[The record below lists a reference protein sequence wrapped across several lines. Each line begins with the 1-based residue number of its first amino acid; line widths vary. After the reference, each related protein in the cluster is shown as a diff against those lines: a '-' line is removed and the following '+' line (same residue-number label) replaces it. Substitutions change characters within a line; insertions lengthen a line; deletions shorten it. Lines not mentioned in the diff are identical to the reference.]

1 MLTPPSPVPP
11 VPPLPPSQTL
21 PGSQGDPSSAGAP
34 SPGSPSSRSRRPTN
48 RRRRGGTL
56 LVVAAQSQL
65 DGARWQVYP
74 AYMSAV
80 ACTLVDVVAGAG
92 VDVHPFLC
100 KIVAGLGGVGALVS
114 TAAGVFAPVFLMPKP
129 TGPYR
134 TGKTTRLWIDAT
146 RRSWLLRSKARIGKI
161 PESRMLMAN
170 VWYPAA
176 APRPR
181 LRRER
186 RIDRKKDK
194 NNDNASGSNL
204 GREDDDGYVSGSDG
218 GCDSGDDL
226 GKHWPDDEAAKVH
239 YEAMAQEKLL
249 QAQVLG
255 SPDGKRRGAGADAG
269 GGVSIPDRITIAN
282 ARKAEARRRRRRQR
296 GKRTH
301 WLEPTLA
308 TTMAVSFA
316 LPGWIVDYFRLVRM
330 EARVDV
336 PVADPPAASSSL
348 DGVTE
353 GFPLVLFSHSFTGM
367 KEQNSSLLQELAS
380 WGHIVVAVDHPHDA
394 ALVLYPDGSTADFRG
409 YDMPM
414 ESEPR
419 NWWRFRHEHA
429 RWRALDLAHAL
440 ERIVDANGDP
450 DSPLHR
456 KVDLTRV
463 AAVGHSFGGAACLML
478 AQMDPRITSVVLM
491 DPWMWPLG
499 KESTVSGAP
508 CPLLVLEAPEFLW
521 DRDIFCVNNG
531 EMSSLLCAA
540 TAPQCAGL
548 RPAHGPGSEPP
559 TPSKAP
565 RRIGDRFDDMVGDD
579 GRERRRDEDGDG
591 EHQHRHPGPSGW
603 SGGGGTGAGESESA
617 LDRAR
622 ARDLALAQKKESAS
636 GAGIDPA
643 TAGEDPAHAH
653 APPGF
658 IGASVDG
665 FKGVGFYT
673 EDGFYHAGSPPA
685 TPTSVRQGIFRRP
698 QHPRSSSQDNLA
710 AMGDGGG
717 SGSHAGG
724 GSQAG
729 SLVRSRSGSRSNL
742 LGRAGSS
749 GGLGI
754 EAGTAGSGGEALARS
769 GSSSGWTEILDAVNP
784 PATTT
789 DGGGDDGGG
798 SNGGPPLL
806 AGCPPARTDSWE
818 SLLAPFRGHRGTS
831 GGTSGALRR
840 SRANSFNSSFSDW
853 DGSHLGTRD
862 PSGIAFK
869 AVVDAAMHFDF
880 TDMAMVAPLTTT
892 MLGWVGRGGRDVHDV
907 SSACVLRFLRSF
919 NHARE
924 PDAAAPDASDLER
937 LRAGLLSRTP
947 VSEVLPARQW
957 GFAGGHAFGAPHG
970 RVVAAKTS
978 SSGGGLPDGRTPHPD
993 GQTPHPNPNPN
1004 TAEPVGGG
1012 AGPSERKG
1020 PLSPLRNKL
1029 KMPPLPIPDRLRRVR
1044 APRGRPPRSGAP
1056 TSSSSS
1062 EAPSP
1067 AERARRAR
1075 LLRQYR
1081 RSFDATHVPENWMEL
1096 ESIASDSDGETPDG
1110 DDDDDDDGGYASG
1123 DDEPKTPAGVTGVT
1137 YPTNADDGG
1146 GNDESFEGEFATP
1159 TARLGFPS
1167 AAGDGESPGFVSA
1180 ESSPISATTGLPAG
1194 DDARRERPDDPGGSG
1209 STIDRGDGP
1218 GRVGRGGSGV
1228 VPEPSTERAPPRS
1241 IVEPGSPYPEEVKP
1255 RGVRWVKSHEWAL
1268 AADREWTE
1276 SQRREMRWL
1285 LHEATARGVRLQPS
1299 DFVAMF
1305 PSFDSAA
1312 IRRAAVEE
1320 LTTLHAHPP
1329 PKPLVWMSQMIVD
1342 ESGELRS
1349 KHDRPH

>member
-1 MLTPPSPVPP
+1 
-11 VPPLPPSQTL
+11 
-21 PGSQGDPSSAGAP
+21 
-34 SPGSPSSRSRRPTN
+34 
-48 RRRRGGTL
+48 
-56 LVVAAQSQL
+56 
-65 DGARWQVYP
+65 
-74 AYMSAV
+74 MSAV

-92 VDVHPFLC
+92 VDVHPVVC

-194 NNDNASGSNL
+194 NNNNASSVGRAAGSNG
-204 GREDDDGYVSGSDG
+204 GRENDDGYVSGSDG

-249 QAQVLG
+249 RAQALG
-255 SPDGKRRGAGADAG
+255 SPDGKRPEVG
-269 GGVSIPDRITIAN
+269 GGVSSIPDRITVAN

-348 DGVTE
+348 DGITE

-450 DSPLHR
+450 HSPLHR

-463 AAVGHSFGGAACLML
+463 ACVGHSFGGAACLML

-499 KESTVSGAP
+499 KESTMTGAP

-531 EMSSLLCAA
+531 EMSSMLCAA
-540 TAPQCAGL
+540 TAPQCAGV
-548 RPAHGPGSEPP
+548 RPRVDGPGSEPP
-559 TPSKAP
+559 TPSKTPRKAP
-565 RRIGDRFDDMVGDD
+565 SKASSRRISDGSVRFDDIVGDD
-579 GRERRRDEDGDG
+579 GRELSARDG
-591 EHQHRHPGPSGW
+591 EGDRPGPPSGS
-603 SGGGGTGAGESESA
+603 SGAPQESA

-622 ARDLALAQKKESAS
+622 ARDLAQKREESAS
-636 GAGIDPA
+636 REGIDPA

-673 EDGFYHAGSPPA
+673 EDGFYHAGSPPVS
-685 TPTSVRQGIFRRP
+685 PTFARAGVFRRP

-717 SGSHAGG
+717 SGSTHAG
-724 GSQAG
+724 STHAG
-729 SLVRSRSGSRSNL
+729 SLVRSRSGSRSNSRSNL
-742 LGRAGSS
+742 LRSGGSS
-749 GGLGI
+749 GGLGF
-754 EAGTAGSGGEALARS
+754 EPGTSGSGGDALARS
-769 GSSSGWTEILDAVNP
+769 GSSSGWTEILDVVNP

-789 DGGGDDGGG
+789 DADDAALPGG
-798 SNGGPPLL
+798 SNGDRPPLT
-806 AGCPPARTDSWE
+806 GRPPARTDSWE
-818 SLLAPFRGHRGTS
+818 SLLAPFRGHRGHP
-831 GGTSGALRR
+831 GGGGALRR
-840 SRANSFNSSFSDW
+840 SRANSFNSGSDW

-869 AVVDAAMHFDF
+869 AVVDSAMHFDF

-892 MLGWVGRGGRDVHDV
+892 MLGWVGRGGREVHDV

-924 PDAAAPDASDLER
+924 PDATAPDARDLER

-947 VSEVLPARQW
+947 VSEVLPAREW
-957 GFAGGHAFGAPHG
+957 GFAGGHAFGGHG
-970 RVVAAKTS
+970 ERKTPS
-978 SSGGGLPDGRTPHPD
+978 AGGDSPGGDSPDR
-993 GQTPHPNPNPN
+993 HPNP
-1004 TAEPVGGG
+1004 AEPVGGAPPSG
-1012 AGPSERKG
+1012 SGPRKG

-1029 KMPPLPIPDRLRRVR
+1029 KMPPLPIPDRLRRIR
-1044 APRGRPPRSGAP
+1044 MPPRPPRSGGGAP
-1056 TSSSSS
+1056 SSSSSSS
-1062 EAPSP
+1062 EMPSP

-1110 DDDDDDDGGYASG
+1110 DDDLGGYASG
-1123 DDEPKTPAGVTGVT
+1123 DDEPKTPGVGRG
-1137 YPTNADDGG
+1137 TNDDETPGHGTRG
-1146 GNDESFEGEFATP
+1146 GNDESFDEFATP
-1159 TARLGFPS
+1159 TAVSAGFS
-1167 AAGDGESPGFVSA
+1167 NDAGRCEGESSPGFVSA
-1180 ESSPISATTGLPAG
+1180 ESSPVATVATVGG
-1194 DDARRERPDDPGGSG
+1194 DASRERPPHDPLAGDQGRRR
-1209 STIDRGDGP
+1209 IDRGDGDDDGIRSRDLGERP
-1218 GRVGRGGSGV
+1218 GGVRGGSGKA
-1228 VPEPSTERAPPRS
+1228 VPEPSTERASPPR
-1241 IVEPGSPYPEEVKP
+1241 VVVDRSPYPVEVKP

-1285 LHEATARGVRLQPS
+1285 LHEATDRGVRLQPS

>member
-1 MLTPPSPVPP
+1 MFENPHSRATPRGDPRARRPRLRRPLAPTPRSPPRAPRYFHAVLTPPSPVPP

-724 GSQAG
+724 GSPAG

-806 AGCPPARTDSWE
+806 AGRPPARTDSWE

-978 SSGGGLPDGRTPHPD
+978 SSGGGSR
-993 GQTPHPNPNPN
+993 
-1004 TAEPVGGG
+1004 TAEPRTRT
-1012 AGPSERKG
+1012 AK
-1020 PLSPLRNKL
+1020 LRTQT
-1029 KMPPLPIPDRLRRVR
+1029 RTRT
-1044 APRGRPPRSGAP
+1044 RP
-1056 TSSSSS
+1056 
-1062 EAPSP
+1062 
-1067 AERARRAR
+1067 
-1075 LLRQYR
+1075 
-1081 RSFDATHVPENWMEL
+1081 N
-1096 ESIASDSDGETPDG
+1096 
-1110 DDDDDDDGGYASG
+1110 
-1123 DDEPKTPAGVTGVT
+1123 
-1137 YPTNADDGG
+1137 
-1146 GNDESFEGEFATP
+1146 
-1159 TARLGFPS
+1159 PS
-1167 AAGDGESPGFVSA
+1167 AAAPDPPSA
-1180 ESSPISATTGLPAG
+1180 R
-1194 DDARRERPDDPGGSG
+1194 AR
-1209 STIDRGDGP
+1209 
-1218 GRVGRGGSGV
+1218 
-1228 VPEPSTERAPPRS
+1228 
-1241 IVEPGSPYPEEVKP
+1241 
-1255 RGVRWVKSHEWAL
+1255 
-1268 AADREWTE
+1268 
-1276 SQRREMRWL
+1276 
-1285 LHEATARGVRLQPS
+1285 
-1299 DFVAMF
+1299 
-1305 PSFDSAA
+1305 
-1312 IRRAAVEE
+1312 
-1320 LTTLHAHPP
+1320 
-1329 PKPLVWMSQMIVD
+1329 
-1342 ESGELRS
+1342 
-1349 KHDRPH
+1349 

>member
-1 MLTPPSPVPP
+1 
-11 VPPLPPSQTL
+11 
-21 PGSQGDPSSAGAP
+21 
-34 SPGSPSSRSRRPTN
+34 
-48 RRRRGGTL
+48 
-56 LVVAAQSQL
+56 
-65 DGARWQVYP
+65 
-74 AYMSAV
+74 MSAV

-92 VDVHPFLC
+92 VDVHPVAC

-194 NNDNASGSNL
+194 NNNNASAVGRAAGSN
-204 GREDDDGYVSGSDG
+204 GGGENENDDGYVS

-249 QAQVLG
+249 RAQALG
-255 SPDGKRRGAGADAG
+255 SPDGKRPEVG
-269 GGVSIPDRITIAN
+269 GGVSSIPDRITVAN

-348 DGVTE
+348 DGITE

-450 DSPLHR
+450 HSPLHR

-463 AAVGHSFGGAACLML
+463 ACVGHSFGGAACLML

-499 KESTVSGAP
+499 KESTMTGAP

-531 EMSSLLCAA
+531 EMSSMLCAA
-540 TAPQCAGL
+540 TAPQCAGV
-548 RPAHGPGSEPP
+548 RPRVDGPGSEPP
-559 TPSKAP
+559 TPSKTPRKAP
-565 RRIGDRFDDMVGDD
+565 SDKRRTSRRISDGSVRFDDIVGDD
-579 GRERRRDEDGDG
+579 GRERARDG
-591 EHQHRHPGPSGW
+591 EGDRPGPSGS
-603 SGGGGTGAGESESA
+603 SGAPQESA

-622 ARDLALAQKKESAS
+622 ARDLAQKKQSAAS
-636 GAGIDPA
+636 REGIDPA

-673 EDGFYHAGSPPA
+673 EDGFYHAGSPPVS
-685 TPTSVRQGIFRRP
+685 PTFARTGAFRRP

-717 SGSHAGG
+717 SGSTHAG
-724 GSQAG
+724 SQSAG
-729 SLVRSRSGSRSNL
+729 SLVRSRSGSRSNSRSNL
-742 LGRAGSS
+742 LRSGGSS
-749 GGLGI
+749 GGLGF
-754 EAGTAGSGGEALARS
+754 EPGTSGSGGDALARS

-784 PATTT
+784 PATTA
-789 DGGGDDGGG
+789 DADEG
-798 SNGGPPLL
+798 SNGDRPPPPLT
-806 AGCPPARTDSWE
+806 GRPPARTDSWE
-818 SLLAPFRGHRGTS
+818 SLLAPFRGHRGHP
-831 GGTSGALRR
+831 GGGGALRR
-840 SRANSFNSSFSDW
+840 SRANSFNSGSDW

-869 AVVDAAMHFDF
+869 AVVDSAMHFDF

-892 MLGWVGRGGRDVHDV
+892 MLGWVGRGGREVHDV

-924 PDAAAPDASDLER
+924 PDATAPDARDLER

-947 VSEVLPARQW
+947 VSEVLPAREW
-957 GFAGGHAFGAPHG
+957 GFAGGHAFGGGHS
-970 RVVAAKTS
+970 RVVPARERKTPS
-978 SSGGGLPDGRTPHPD
+978 AGGDSPGGDSPDR
-993 GQTPHPNPNPN
+993 HPNP
-1004 TAEPVGGG
+1004 AEPVGGAPPSG
-1012 AGPSERKG
+1012 SGPRKG

-1029 KMPPLPIPDRLRRVR
+1029 KMPPLPIPDRLRRIR
-1044 APRGRPPRSGAP
+1044 MPPRPPRSGGGAP
-1056 TSSSSS
+1056 SSSSSSSS
-1062 EAPSP
+1062 EMPSP

-1096 ESIASDSDGETPDG
+1096 ESIASDSDGETPD
-1110 DDDDDDDGGYASG
+1110 DDDGTPGGYASG
-1123 DDEPKTPAGVTGVT
+1123 DDEPKTPGVGRG
-1137 YPTNADDGG
+1137 TNDESPGRG
-1146 GNDESFEGEFATP
+1146 TRGNDESFDEFATP
-1159 TARLGFPS
+1159 TAGSAGFS
-1167 AAGDGESPGFVSA
+1167 NAGLEGESSPGFVSA
-1180 ESSPISATTGLPAG
+1180 ESSPAATVATVGG
-1194 DDARRERPDDPGGSG
+1194 DASRERPPRDPLLGGSG
-1209 STIDRGDGP
+1209 RHRIDRGDGDDGIRSRDLPAP
-1218 GRVGRGGSGV
+1218 GRPPRGGSGSQA
-1228 VPEPSTERAPPRS
+1228 VPEPSTERASPR
-1241 IVEPGSPYPEEVKP
+1241 VVVVDRSPYPVEVKP

-1268 AADREWTE
+1268 AADREWTQ

-1285 LHEATARGVRLQPS
+1285 LHEATDRGVRLQPS